1 MRLLVYPHDLSIGGS
16 QINAID
22 LAAGA
27 AAAGHEVS
35 VYGIPGPLVDYIA
48 ERGLRFIPA
57 RPLHYRPAP
66 SRIAQI
72 ATIARQNRIDLIH
85 AYEWPSCL
93 DAYFGASLFL
103 NVPLLCTVL
112 SMEVMPYVPSS
123 VPLIMGT
130 ADLGAQSRSVQR
142 SDVWVIEPPIDVR
155 RDNPSIDGSEF
166 RRRHN
171 ASTDDFLIVSV
182 SRLAL
187 DLKLDA
193 LVRAIDAVDLLAGS
207 HPLKLVLVG
216 DGPAREALET
226 RAKAVNLRHGR
237 EVVLLPGAEMDPRA
251 AYAAADL
258 VVGMGSSALRALA
271 IGRPLIVQGEEAFS
285 EIFEP
290 KTLSLFLKQGFYG
303 LGDGWPG
310 AQRLARQIE
319 ELVVDAARRI
329 ELGAFGRQVVTNRFS
344 LQRAIDLQLDIY
356 RQVLTNPPR
365 RRLADA
371 VRSARLAL
379 MLEFANHDP
388 ARKRSKKARELALL
402 TAARSGRWP
411 PEAAEYGA

>member
-27 AAAGHEVS
+27 AAAGHEVI

-72 ATIARQNRIDLIH
+72 ATIALRNRIDLIH
-85 AYEWPSCL
+85 TYEWPSCL
-93 DAYFGASLFL
+93 DAYYGASLCL

-112 SMEVMPYVPSS
+112 SMDVMPYVPAS

-130 ADLGAQSRSVQR
+130 ADLGAQARKVQR
-142 SDVWVIEPPIDVR
+142 SDVWVIEPPIDVEY
-155 RDNPSIDGSEF
+155 DNPRIDGSAF
-166 RRRHN
+166 RGRHGVS
-171 ASTDDFLIVSV
+171 ADDFLVVSV

-193 LVRAIDAVDLLAGS
+193 LVRALDAVDLLAGQY
-207 HPLKLVLVG
+207 PLKLVLVG
-216 DGPAREALET
+216 DGPAREALDS

-237 EVVLLPGAEMDPRA
+237 DVVLLPGAEMDPRP

-271 IGRPLIVQGEEAFS
+271 IGRPLIVQGEKAFS

-290 KTLSLFLKQGFYG
+290 KSYDLFLKQGFYG
-303 LGDGWPG
+303 LSDASIG
-310 AQRLARQIE
+310 AHRLARQIE
-319 ELVVDAARRI
+319 ELLLDPDRRSR
-329 ELGAFGRQVVTNRFS
+329 LGSYGRQVVTERFS
-344 LQRAIDLQLDIY
+344 LKRAIDLQLDIY
-356 RQVLTNPPR
+356 QQVLANPPR
-365 RRLADA
+365 RSIADA
-371 VRSARLAL
+371 ARSARLAL

-388 ARKRSKKARELALL
+388 ARKRSKKIRELAILS
-402 TAARSGRWP
+402 AARSGRWP
-411 PEAAEYGA
+411 PEAAEYGQ

>member
-27 AAAGHEVS
+27 AAAGHEVW

-66 SRIAQI
+66 SRIVQI
-72 ATIARQNRIDLIH
+72 ASIAFQNRIDLIH

-93 DAYFGASLFL
+93 DAYYGASLCM

-112 SMEVMPYVPSS
+112 SMDLMPYVPAS

-130 ADLGAQSRSVQR
+130 ADLGVQAR
-142 SDVWVIEPPIDVR
+142 KVQKSGVWVIEPPIDVE
-155 RDNPSIDGSEF
+155 RDNPNIDGRAF
-166 RRRHN
+166 RRLHQV
-171 ASTDDFLIVSV
+171 SDEEFLIVSV

-193 LVRAIDAVDLLAGS
+193 LVRAIDAVDLLARLY
-207 HPLKLVLVG
+207 PLKLLLVG
-216 DGPAREALET
+216 DGPARDALEM
-226 RAKAVNLRHGR
+226 RAEAVNSRHGR
-237 EVVLLPGAEMDPRA
+237 PVVVLAGAEMDPRST
-251 AYAAADL
+251 YAAADL
-258 VVGMGSSALRALA
+258 VVGMGSSALRAMA

-285 EIFEP
+285 EIFDP
-290 KTLSLFLKQGFYG
+290 ATYNLFLKQGFYG
-303 LGDGWPG
+303 LGDRKPG
-310 AQRLARQIE
+310 AQQLARQIE
-319 ELVVDAARRI
+319 ELVVDTARRA
-329 ELGAFGRQVVTNRFS
+329 ELGTFGRKVVTERFS
-344 LQRAIDLQLDIY
+344 LERGIDLQLDIY
-356 RQVLTNPPR
+356 QQVLANPPR
-365 RRLADA
+365 RKLAEA
-371 VRSARLAL
+371 VRAARLAL

-388 ARKRSKKARELALL
+388 ARKRTKKARELAFLA
-402 TAARSGRWP
+402 AARSGRWP
-411 PEAAEYGA
+411 PEAAECRP

>member
-27 AAAGHEVS
+27 AAAGHEVC

-48 ERGLRFIPA
+48 ERGLTFIPA

-66 SRIAQI
+66 SRIVQL
-72 ATIARQNRIDLIH
+72 ATIAFQNRIDLIH

-93 DAYFGASLFL
+93 DAYYGASLCL

-112 SMEVMPYVPSS
+112 SMDVMPYVPAS

-130 ADLGAQSRSVQR
+130 ADLGAQARKVQKGG
-142 SDVWVIEPPIDVR
+142 VWVIEPPIDVE
-155 RDNPSIDGSEF
+155 RDNPHIDGSAF
-166 RRRHN
+166 RRRHHV
-171 ASTDDFLIVSV
+171 SDEEFLIVSV

-193 LVRAIDAVDLLAGS
+193 LVRAIDAVDLLAS
-207 HPLKLVLVG
+207 AHPLKLVLVG
-216 DGPAREALET
+216 DGPARDALEM
-226 RAKAVNLRHGR
+226 RANAVNSRIGR
-237 EVVLLPGAEMDPRA
+237 EVVLLPGAEMDPRS

-258 VVGMGSSALRALA
+258 VVGMGSSALRAMA
-271 IGRPLIVQGEEAFS
+271 IGRPLIVQGEKAFS

-290 KTLSLFLKQGFYG
+290 ETYDLFLKQGFYG
-303 LGDGWPG
+303 LGDSKPG
-310 AQRLARQIE
+310 AQQLARQIE
-319 ELVVDAARRI
+319 DLVVDAARRTQ
-329 ELGAFGRQVVTNRFS
+329 LGIFGRQVVTERYS

-356 RQVLTNPPR
+356 RQVLANPSKR
-365 RRLADA
+365 SLVDA
-371 VRSARLAL
+371 ARSARLAL
-379 MLEFANHDP
+379 MLEYANHDP
-388 ARKRSKKARELALL
+388 ARKRNKRARESAILA
-402 TAARSGRWP
+402 AARSGRWP
-411 PEAAEYGA
+411 PVAAENWV